1 MSKGPGDFQ
10 FEALTLSNA
19 AGGRGEELF
28 QECLNEVVEIEHQRH
43 RFAGGGKGGHF
54 KAKVVIEFEF
64 EMSNDPDNEI
74 KTLSVAAVTK
84 RPKRKSVGCAV
95 HEQAGVLL
103 TQPGLHQ
110 EEMFDGAGP
119 IPINKTKGDRS

>member
-1 MSKGPGDFQ
+1 MAGSDFQ

-28 QECLNEVVEIEHQRH
+28 QECLTEVVEIENERH
-43 RFAGGGKGGHF
+43 RFAGGKGGTF
-54 KAKVVIEFEF
+54 RARVVLEFDFEF
-64 EMSNDPDNEI
+64 SNDPDNEV
-74 KTLSVAAVTK
+74 KTLSVSAVTK

-95 HEQAGVLL
+95 HERAGVLL

-110 EEMFDGAGP
+110 EDWT
-119 IPINKTKGDRS
+119 KTKGVIPIDGKKGERA